1 MTPLEELRALYEQW
15 RLLTEEEGAAI
26 DREDWTQVAHC
37 QAAKARLQAH
47 IVDLSGLSRAEVSQG
62 QLRPV
67 LEALLKLEHANQER
81 LAKHRQQAEAQQQDL
96 IRSSRHLR
104 KLHHS
109 YVPPA
114 RAHWQSYS

>member
-15 RLLTEEEGAAI
+15 RVLTEEEGAAI

-37 QAAKARLQAH
+37 QAAKTRLQAH
-47 IVDLSGLSRAEVSQG
+47 IVDLSDLSRAEASQG

-81 LAKHRQQAEAQQQDL
+81 LAKHRQHAEAQQEDL
-96 IRSSRHLR
+96 IRSSRTF
-104 KLHHS
+104 
-109 YVPPA
+109 VNCITPTCPQA
-114 RAHWQSYS
+114 AAHWQSYS